1 MGSVALASPSAGA
14 ELTAACYQKEKQMGF
29 TRSVLGSVLLL
40 TVATTATF
48 AQTTFATI
56 TGTVT
61 DPNDAV
67 VPNTT
72 VEAIHLQSNY
82 RYTATSN
89 QAGVYTLA
97 QLRDGTYVLRA
108 KASGFK
114 ESVVESIQLVT
125 LDVRRVDVRL
135 EIGAVDTK
143 VSVTAGA
150 TLIETDTTYQRY
162 QERQLAFHSTAEH
175 ALHVHVVEYGSH
187 RQSDGGDFQS
197 PLCRQPRWAGKLFH
211 RWDQCQL
218 ASSQFPGGHD
228 GLHGKL

>member
-1 MGSVALASPSAGA
+1 
-14 ELTAACYQKEKQMGF
+14 MGF
-29 TRSVLGSVLLL
+29 TRAILGSVLLL

-48 AQTTFATI
+48 AQTTFANI

-61 DPNDAV
+61 DPNEAV

-72 VEAIHLQSNY
+72 VEATHLQSNY

-114 ESVVESIQLVT
+114 ESVVENIQLVT

-150 TLIETDTTYQRY
+150 TLIET
-162 QERQLAFHSTAEH
+162 
-175 ALHVHVVEYGSH
+175 
-187 RQSDGGDFQS
+187 
-197 PLCRQPRWAGKLFH
+197 
-211 RWDQCQL
+211 
-218 ASSQFPGGHD
+218 ASSKIAPPVEVS
-228 GLHGKL
+228 